1 MRNQTAR
8 RYRSWQS
15 LTVDEVYNPGMM
27 KHISA
32 HTDLQSEWIKCF
44 AWLPKRSDITNEW
57 IWLTSYY
64 EYVITMD
71 MNGAVP
77 KKGKDWRLIYT
88 RSEYIQ
94 KKLQGEIIE
103 ASNFKIEQ
111 QLRSKHVNE

>member
-1 MRNQTAR
+1 MQKATQR
-8 RYRSWQS
+8 RFKYLQNPI
-15 LTVDEVYNPGMM
+15 VDDYNIRDENFYKRVKHM

-32 HTDLQSEWIKCF
+32 HTDLQSEWIKRF

-77 KKGKDWRLIYT
+77 RKSKDWRMIYT
-88 RSEYIQ
+88 RGEYIA
-94 KKLQGEIIE
+94 KKLTGD
-103 ASNFKIEQ
+103 
-111 QLRSKHVNE
+111 LNE